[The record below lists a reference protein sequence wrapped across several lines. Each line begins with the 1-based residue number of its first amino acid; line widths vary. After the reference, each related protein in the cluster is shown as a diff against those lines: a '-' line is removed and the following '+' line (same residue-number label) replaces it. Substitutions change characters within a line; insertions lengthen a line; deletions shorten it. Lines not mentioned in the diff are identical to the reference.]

1 MIDSDR
7 LLVYKHILMRK
18 LTILHIQLKL
28 SNFACDFFI
37 SLNSIYSLNA
47 GFQLVCKASFP
58 REKRPL
64 LNRRFLVIYKVK
76 LRSIVLSFDKP
87 THSISVKCASTYM
100 QNQHYLLEKV
110 MERITN
116 FEKKKN
122 YKCELNNTPQKTITS

>member
-47 GFQLVCKASFP
+47 GF
-58 REKRPL
+58 
-64 LNRRFLVIYKVK
+64 
-76 LRSIVLSFDKP
+76 
-87 THSISVKCASTYM
+87 
-100 QNQHYLLEKV
+100 
-110 MERITN
+110 
-116 FEKKKN
+116 
-122 YKCELNNTPQKTITS
+122 